1 MVSASV
7 RIVKVTLLLE
17 RPFTVTTTGPVA
29 APMGMSAVMPVSLHV
44 VVLSGAPFK
53 VTVLPPFVVPK
64 FEPFIIIVLF
74 AGPDAGERL
83 VISGVTVKVT
93 PVLDMPPTVTTT
105 GPVLAPV
112 GTGTIISMSLQLVG
126 VASIPLKVA
135 VLVPWVEPKFSPLI
149 VTDVPTAPDA
159 GERLLITGETGG
171 PTFLIL

>member
-1 MVSASV
+1 M
-7 RIVKVTLLLE
+7 
-17 RPFTVTTTGPVA
+17 VTT
-29 APMGMSAVMPVSLHV
+29 
-44 VVLSGAPFK
+44 
-53 VTVLPPFVVPK
+53 VPTCP
-64 FEPFIIIVLF
+64 E
-74 AGPDAGERL
+74 DGERL
-83 VISGVTVKVT
+83 IIFGVTVKVS